1 MTTVSIQPESTIIL
15 DPSDK
20 RTVVF
25 DWDER
30 NLAQAVT
37 VSASVW
43 TITAIRQ
50 IGVTALTKDNESLV
64 TGNRKTQVRLLA
76 TTATVGDEYQ
86 LSNKVTTSDSPV
98 QEKEQS
104 IRILIQNR

>member
-1 MTTVSIQPESTIIL
+1 MTTVYIEPDRTITL

-25 DWDER
+25 DWDNR
-30 NLAQAVT
+30 NLAMAT
-37 VSASVW
+37 TISASVW

-50 IGVTALTKDNESLV
+50 IGVTALTKDNESVV

-76 TTATVGDEYQ
+76 TTATEGDEYL
-86 LSNKVTTSDSPV
+86 LSNKVTTSDTPV

-104 IRILIQNR
+104 IKVIVQTR